1 MEKENKRVV
10 ICPICGKE
18 MKTVQRYNVEIDI
31 CENCKGVWLDRGELN
46 KIINTV
52 SDIYNNLLD
61 FSVNKGNRDN
71 TESKN
76 YLTKIFE
83 LDEIQ

>member
-1 MEKENKRVV
+1 MEKENKRVI

-18 MKTVQRYNVEIDI
+18 MKTLQRYNVEIDV

-61 FSVNKGNRDN
+61 FSVNKGNSEQ